1 MVLGLKNIDT
11 PVGKNSR
18 IKRIAADIGG
28 TFTDI
33 ALITES
39 GELVTK
45 KIPSTPENYADAVTE
60 GMQILLSELNANYEE
75 LLEFFHGCS
84 VATNTI
90 LQMICA

>member
-1 MVLGLKNIDT
+1 MEKN
-11 PVGKNSR
+11 NR
-18 IKRIAADIGG
+18 IERIAADIGG

-33 ALITES
+33 ALITNS

-75 LLEFFHGCS
+75 LLEVYCNETGLPAGRS
-84 VATNTI
+84 RGELKRTI
-90 LQMICA
+90 KSKLCRFW